1 MISTETAKTEKFLF
15 LSILI
20 FSFFLFI
27 YGNGSISL
35 FDVDEVSFAQAARE
49 MMERGDYIVPTFNN
63 QYRFDKPVFFYWLL
77 IASYKIFGIN
87 EFSARFPSV
96 ISALLLLFIQYL
108 FMKRFADPEVSIISI
123 VMLITNLEFFI
134 VAKAAITDMLLCLFT
149 YIILYSFFTALHTEG
164 KWRNIFIYLA
174 FISASLAVLTKG
186 PVGIVLP
193 SIVISSYLII
203 NGELKRFL
211 KTFPIFTAL
220 LIFLI
225 IVIPWYIAIHLK
237 TGGKFTEV
245 FFLKHNIQRYTKPIS
260 GHAGPFYYYFLVII
274 LGFFPWSIILFPS
287 IISSLNNLW
296 NNNTRLSFN
305 LDLFMLIIIA
315 TYIIFFSFA
324 KTKLPHYILPIF
336 PAMAT
341 ICSEWIGQRK
351 KKPRVTSISLYI
363 MAITLGLIFYSIF
376 IINRNPSIIG
386 EHLANTIS
394 EYRIQKAY
402 IFLIFSILFFLSF
415 ITAGYLFSKNKKMTA
430 FIVLSTTMIIFQVSS
445 IKVLAPQIENLIQGD
460 KLRIAKACRIILK
473 PEDQLYIYR
482 DNLPSILYYSG
493 HSYTWI
499 TSSGFDI
506 IKEKVSSGEPF
517 FLITSKKN
525 MKNLMEKGFHLRIL
539 KIEGKYV
546 ILSNDYH
553 GNE

>member
-20 FSFFLFI
+20 LSFFLFI

-96 ISALLLLFIQYL
+96 ISALLLLSIQYL
-108 FMKRFADPEVSIISI
+108 FLKGFTNREISIISI
-123 VMLITNLEFFI
+123 VMLITNLEFFV

-149 YIILYSFFTALHTEG
+149 YIILYSFFTAFHRED

-174 FISASLAVLTKG
+174 SISASLAVLTKG

-193 SIVISSYLII
+193 SIVIFFYLII
-203 NGELKRFL
+203 SGDLKRVF
-211 KTFPIFTAL
+211 KTFPIFTSL

-225 IVIPWYIAIHLK
+225 IVIPWYIIIHLK
-237 TGGKFTEV
+237 TAGKFTEV
-245 FFLKHNIQRYTKPIS
+245 FFFKHNIQRYTRPIS
-260 GHAGPFYYYFLVII
+260 GHAGPFYYYLPVII
-274 LGFFPWSIILFPS
+274 LGFFPWSIMLFPS
-287 IISSLNNLW
+287 IISSLNSLW
-296 NNNTRLSFN
+296 NKNNTRPSFS

-341 ICSEWIGQRK
+341 ICSEWIVGK
-351 KKPRVTSISLYI
+351 KKKQKAITISLYI
-363 MAITLGLIFYSIF
+363 MAIILGLIIYSIF
-376 IINRNPSIIG
+376 IINKDPSIIG
-386 EHLANTIS
+386 EHLANIIS

-402 IFLIFSILFFLSF
+402 ILLIFSILFFSSF
-415 ITAGYLFSKNKKMTA
+415 ITAGYLFSKNKITTA
-430 FIVLSTTMIIFQVSS
+430 FIILSATMIVFQISS
-445 IKVLAPQIENLIQGD
+445 IKILAPQIEEFVQGD
-460 KLRIAKACRIILK
+460 RLRIAKACRSILK

-493 HSYTWI
+493 HPYIWV
-499 TSSGFDI
+499 TSSGIDI

-539 KIEGKYV
+539 KMEGKYV
-546 ILSNDYH
+546 ILSNGIH
-553 GNE
+553 GN